1 MNNLL
6 SYKNYYGT
14 VEYSAADDCLF
25 GKVTGVKSL
34 ISYEGSSLNEL
45 KSDFENAVDEYLEDC
60 KERNV
65 TPEISIAQPIEEDT
79 VAEWVETI
87 IKILAPKGK
96 TLAVVPIE
104 NK

>member
-14 VEYSAADDCLF
+14 VEYSTADDCLF
-25 GKVTGVKSL
+25 GKITGVKSL
-34 ISYEGSSLNEL
+34 ISYEGNSLKEL
-45 KSDFENAVDEYLEDC
+45 KTDFENAVDEYLEDC
-60 KERNV
+60 RERNV
-65 TPEISIAQPIEEDT
+65 VPEVSTVQPIEEDT

-96 TLAVVPIE
+96 TLAVVPIK